1 MENKYEEDAKCLER
15 VVRKTNTTVQRC
27 GTGAVMESSGVPDT
41 ASASVVAPL
50 RWYLH
55 FEAILPQ
62 ITKVPLASLF
72 PFVLM

>member
-1 MENKYEEDAKCLER
+1 MWEGVRIKKIRRYEDAKC
-15 VVRKTNTTVQRC
+15 VDC

-50 RWYLH
+50 PWYLH

-62 ITKVPLASLF
+62 ITKAPLASLF

>member
-1 MENKYEEDAKCLER
+1 MQSVWKESLGRPTCKD
-15 VVRKTNTTVQRC
+15 C

-41 ASASVVAPL
+41 AP
-50 RWYLH
+50 WYLH

-62 ITKVPLASLF
+62 ITKVSLASLF